1 MTLTRT
7 RPTKFHRNTTAVA
20 LLALYLSGC
29 GFQLRG
35 APPVSEA
42 LQPLA
47 VVCADTI
54 PGELCNAVKDQ
65 LELGDITL
73 VSSEAAAY
81 LLRLN
86 DFNQQ
91 RRASAITLQAAAAEY
106 DLRQTVTIEVITSD
120 QVPLVAEV
128 DIRSSETY
136 RFDETNVL
144 AKQREQ
150 RELQET
156 LYQRLAQQIIFRL
169 VPLTEARIKVVREA
183 AEVESRRAQDPS
195 Q

>member
-1 MTLTRT
+1 M
-7 RPTKFHRNTTAVA
+7 
-20 LLALYLSGC
+20 ALYLTGC

-35 APPVSEA
+35 APPVSDA

-47 VVCADTI
+47 VVCATNI
-54 PGELCNAVKDQ
+54 PEDLCNAVKDQ

-73 VSSEAAAY
+73 VSSEDAEY

-86 DFNQQ
+86 DFDQQ

-106 DLRQTVTIEVITSD
+106 DLRQTVMMEVITSD
-120 QVPLVAEV
+120 QIPLVAEV
-128 DIRSSETY
+128 DVRSSETY
-136 RFDETNVL
+136 RYDETNVL
-144 AKQREQ
+144 AKQREE

-169 VPLTEARIKVVREA
+169 VPLTESRIKVLREA
-183 AEVESRRAQDPS
+183 AEAESERVEEPTQ
-195 Q
+195 